1 MMKRKALFV
10 FAMLLASVAVRAQ
23 ENTLKPSPKKWQV
36 ELDLHY
42 NAALFGHDHDGRIS
56 RDELSD
62 ELSLHLSLLRQVHP
76 RFTVGV
82 GTGAE
87 LFGFDAFFFP
97 VYGTLRFRPFSH
109 PHSSPFYLFT
119 DLGYEWSYVWE
130 EHLGNALMTNWG
142 IGWEKKSKKHRNSLN
157 LQLSFN
163 SKRMPYTDWETCDA
177 SHRDAQ
183 WMHYLSVGI
192 GWAW

>member
-1 MMKRKALFV
+1 MKRKALFV
-10 FAMLLASVAVRAQ
+10 FAMLLATVAGRAQ
-23 ENTLKPSPKKWQV
+23 ETTVEPSAKKWKV

-42 NAALFGHDHDGRIS
+42 NAALFGHDHDGSVS

-97 VYGTLRFRPFSH
+97 VYGSFRYRPLSN
-109 PHSSPFYLFT
+109 PQSSPFYLFT
-119 DLGYEWSYVWE
+119 DLGYEWSCVWGDNV
-130 EHLGNALMTNWG
+130 GNALLTNWG

-163 SKRMPYTDWETCDA
+163 SKRMPYTEYGMGND
-177 SHRDAQ
+177 SHRYSE